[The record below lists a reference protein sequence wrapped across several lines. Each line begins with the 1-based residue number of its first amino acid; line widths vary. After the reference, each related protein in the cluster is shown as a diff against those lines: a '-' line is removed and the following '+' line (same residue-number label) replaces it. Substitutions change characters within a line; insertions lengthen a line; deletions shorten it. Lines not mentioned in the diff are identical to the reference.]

1 MIQFTV
7 TVLIRLQAAADKVIL
22 LSFNA
27 AFNRGRLTMK
37 GGIQFL
43 FI

>member
-22 LSFNA
+22 GFSRKKDFPLWWP
-27 AFNRGRLTMK
+27 
-37 GGIQFL
+37 
-43 FI
+43 